1 MSSLP
6 VRHRD
11 TATPRANATFFDLL
25 AARPAG
31 TASPDNA
38 LPWRRRVAQKYLST
52 LSATKARTAR
62 KIIDYISYRYRI
74 GEYTAQFTYA
84 EIASHIG
91 VCTKTVQ
98 RYIHELIKHR
108 LLAIVRKGRSAAYSR
123 TKHNEAPIYTLL
135 IPSDTRKNVHPLSSL
150 KKSVKSL
157 KDNTKKFPLTS
168 VIKTVSDRWAATQR
182 LKEEVLDLRKIPTA
196 LLAGHL
202 KKTFAAG
209 WCVKDIIE
217 ALERTPDGEVYLTR
231 GAGGMRSVLAW
242 LHIRLNAWK
251 TEEGLL
257 LPSPTRIRYV
267 EQVKARA
274 EAVARQRRIER
285 ELAEP
290 VVIPVAGLEKMR
302 LMREFLKVRARY
314 GAVEAA
320 RRYPEQAELIE
331 K

>member
-6 VRHRD
+6 V
-11 TATPRANATFFDLL
+11 TPAHSTTLRVNATFFDLL

-31 TASPDNA
+31 TSSPENA
-38 LPWRRRVAQKYLST
+38 LPWRRRVTEKYLSK
-52 LSATKARTAR
+52 LSATKAATAQ
-62 KIIDYISYRYRI
+62 KVMDYISYRYRI

-84 EIASHIG
+84 EIASHLK

-98 RYIHELIKHR
+98 RYIHELITAG
-108 LLAIVRKGRSAAYSR
+108 LLAVVRAGKSAAYSA
-123 TKHNEAPIYTLL
+123 TEHNEAPIYTLL
-135 IPSDTRKNVHPLSSL
+135 IPRVVKNVHPLSSL

>member
-11 TATPRANATFFDLL
+11 TATLRANATFFELL
-25 AARPAG
+25 TARPTG
-31 TASPDNA
+31 TVSPENA
-38 LPWRRRVAQKYLST
+38 LSWRRRVAQKYLST

-62 KIIDYISYRYRI
+62 KIIDYVSYRYRI
-74 GEYTAQFTYA
+74 GEYTAQFTYQ
-84 EIASHIG
+84 EVASHIG
-91 VCTKTVQ
+91 VCTKTIQ
-98 RYIHELIKHR
+98 RYVHELIKYG
-108 LLAIVRKGRSAAYSR
+108 LLAVVRAGRSAAFSPMEQ
-123 TKHNEAPIYTLL
+123 NEAPIYTLL
-135 IPSDTRKNVHPLSSL
+135 IPSEEKNVHPLSSL

-157 KDNTKKFPLTS
+157 KDNKKNFLLIQVPVSHSEQVAACKELKMR
-168 VIKTVSDRWAATQR
+168 VI
-182 LKEEVLDLRKIPTA
+182 DLRKVPTF
-196 LLAGHL
+196 LLVKHL

-231 GAGGMRSVLAW
+231 GAGGMRSSLAW
-242 LHIRLNAWK
+242 LHIRLNVWK
-251 TEEGLL
+251 TDEGLL
-257 LPSPTRIRYV
+257 LPSPTRIRYE

-290 VVIPVAGLEKMR
+290 VVVPVAGLEKMR
-302 LMREFLKVRARY
+302 LMREFLKVRARH
-314 GAVEAA
+314 GADEAA
-320 RRYPEQAELIE
+320 RLYPEQAELTE

>member
-11 TATPRANATFFDLL
+11 TATLRANATFFDLL

-91 VCTKTVQ
+91 ICTKTVQ
-98 RYIHELIKHR
+98 RYIHELLAHR
-108 LLAIVRKGRSAAYSR
+108 LLAIVRKGRSALYSQ
-123 TKHNEAPIYTLL
+123 TEHNEAPIYTLL
-135 IPSDTRKNVHPLSSL
+135 IPYEEENVYPLSSL
-150 KKSVKSL
+150 KRSVKSL
-157 KDNTKKFPLTS
+157 KDNKQKFLLTQVPVTHS
-168 VIKTVSDRWAATQR
+168 ERVAACEE
-182 LKEEVLDLRKIPTA
+182 LKIRVLDLRKVPTF
-196 LLAGHL
+196 LLVKHL

-231 GAGGMRSVLAW
+231 GAGGMRSPLAW
-242 LHIRLNAWK
+242 LHIRLNAWRND
-251 TEEGLL
+251 EGTLI
-257 LPSPTRIRYV
+257 PSPTRVKYE
-267 EQVKARA
+267 EQMKARN
-274 EAVARQRRIER
+274 EAVARQRKIAQV
-285 ELAEP
+285 LAEP
-290 VVIPVAGLEKMR
+290 VVVPARGLEKMR
-302 LMREFLKVRARY
+302 LMREFLKVKARY
-314 GAVEAA
+314 GALEAA
-320 RRYPEQAELIE
+320 RLYPEQAQAVAG
-331 K
+331 

>member
-242 LHIRLNAWK
+242 LHIRLNAWRND
-251 TEEGLL
+251 EGIL
-257 LPSPTRIRYV
+257 LPSPTRIKYE
-267 EQVKARA
+267 EQMKARN

-285 ELAEP
+285 KLAEP
-290 VVIPVAGLEKMR
+290 VVIPARGLEKMR

-314 GAVEAA
+314 GVVKAT
-320 RRYPEQAELIE
+320 RLYPEQAKLIE
-331 K
+331 E

>member
-6 VRHRD
+6 VEHRD
-11 TATPRANATFFDLL
+11 TATPRVNATYIELL
-25 AARPAG
+25 TARPAG
-31 TASPDNA
+31 TASPENA

-62 KIIDYISYRYRI
+62 KIIDYVSYRYRI
-74 GEYTAQFTYA
+74 GEYTAQFTYQ
-84 EIASHIG
+84 EVASHIG
-91 VCTKTVQ
+91 ICTKTVQ
-98 RYIHELIKHR
+98 RYLHELIKR
-108 LLAIVRKGRSAAYSR
+108 RFIAVVRKGRSALYSQ
-123 TKHNEAPIYTLL
+123 TEHNEAPIYTLL
-135 IPSDTRKNVHPLSSL
+135 IPYEEENVHPLSSL

-157 KDNTKKFPLTS
+157 KDSKQKFLLTQVPVS
-168 VIKTVSDRWAATQR
+168 HAERVVACEELKMRVI
-182 LKEEVLDLRKIPTA
+182 DLRKVPTF
-196 LLAGHL
+196 LLVKHL

-209 WCVKDIIE
+209 WCLKDVIE
-217 ALERTPDGEVYLTR
+217 ALERTPDREVYLTR
-231 GAGGMRSVLAW
+231 GAGGMRSPLAW

-251 TEEGLL
+251 TKEGLL
-257 LPSPTRIRYV
+257 LPSPTRIRYE
-267 EQVKARA
+267 EQVKVRA

-290 VVIPVAGLEKMR
+290 VMIPTRGLEKVR

-314 GAVEAA
+314 GVLEAA

>member
-6 VRHRD
+6 VRHRE
-11 TATPRANATFFDLL
+11 TATPRANATYMDLL
-25 AARPAG
+25 TARPAG
-31 TASPDNA
+31 MASPENA

-52 LSATKARTAR
+52 LSATKARTAQ
-62 KIIDYISYRYRI
+62 KIIDYVSYRYRI

-91 VCTKTVQ
+91 ICTKTVQ
-98 RYIHELIKHR
+98 RYIHELIR
-108 LLAIVRKGRSAAYSR
+108 AGLLAFVRAGRSALYSK
-123 TKHNEAPIYTLL
+123 TEHNEAPIYTLL
-135 IPSDTRKNVHPLSSL
+135 ISSKGENVHPLSSL

-182 LKEEVLDLRKIPTA
+182 LKEEVLDLRRVPTF
-196 LLAGHL
+196 LLAKHL

-231 GAGGMRSVLAW
+231 GAGGMRSSLAW

-257 LPSPTRIRYV
+257 LPSPTRIRYE
-267 EQVKARA
+267 EQVKVRA

-285 ELAEP
+285 KLAEP
-290 VVIPVAGLEKMR
+290 VVVPVAGLEKMR

-314 GAVEAA
+314 GVEKAA
-320 RRYPEQAELIE
+320 RLYPEQAQAVAE
-331 K
+331 

>member
-91 VCTKTVQ
+91 VCTKTAQ

-135 IPSDTRKNVHPLSSL
+135 IPYDTRKNVHHLSSL

-157 KDNTKKFPLTS
+157 KDNNQKFLLTQAPVVHS
-168 VIKTVSDRWAATQR
+168 ERLAACEELKIRVI
-182 LKEEVLDLRKIPTA
+182 DLRKVPTF
-196 LLAGHL
+196 LLAKHL

-209 WCVKDIIE
+209 WCLKDIIE
-217 ALERTPDGEVYLTR
+217 ALERTPDGDIYLTR
-231 GAGGMRSVLAW
+231 GAGGMRSPLAW

-257 LPSPTRIRYV
+257 LPSPTRIRYE
-267 EQVKARA
+267 EQVKVRA

-290 VVIPVAGLEKMR
+290 VVVPVAGLEKMR
-302 LMREFLKVRARY
+302 LMREFLRVRARY
-314 GAVEAA
+314 GVVEAA
-320 RRYPEQAELIE
+320 RLYPEQAQAVAG
-331 K
+331 